1 VQFQEAIMRKPLVTT
16 LICLASAGAFA
27 ADNPDAMDK
36 ARSELRTGC
45 AQSYASFT
53 AHYPAGNLPEYRG
66 DKYPGDTKHYSDAKP
81 CSEEQ
86 LAAYLDK
93 ADPSLVMRAYPSAA
107 GRPKAK
113 KPATAASGPGMQ

>member
-1 VQFQEAIMRKPLVTT
+1 MKILAATVV
-16 LICLASAGAFA
+16 CLASVTAFA
-27 ADNPDAMDK
+27 ADDPA
-36 ARSELRTGC
+36 ASQAQTELRTAC
-45 AQSYASFT
+45 AQSYASFS
-53 AHYPAGNLPEYRG
+53 AHHPAGNAPEYRG
-66 DKYPGDTKHYSDAKP
+66 EKYPGDTKYYSDAKP

-113 KPATAASGPGMQ
+113 KPATSASASGK

>member
-1 VQFQEAIMRKPLVTT
+1 MKT
-16 LICLASAGAFA
+16 LLTALACLAACAAFA
-27 ADNPDAMDK
+27 ADDADTAK
-36 ARSELRTGC
+36 ARSELRAGC
-45 AQSYASFT
+45 AQSHASFI
-53 AHYPAGNLPEYRG
+53 AHQPAGNAPEYRG
-66 DKYPGDTKHYSDAKP
+66 DKHPGDTQYYADAKP

-113 KPATAASGPGMQ
+113 KPATPASSPGMS